1 MHNTPPI
8 PASRIRARLL
18 ATCLPLASLLLGLIF
33 FFHPMIASGF
43 RRVPT
48 DAGDPRLN
56 AYFLEHLWKCLSGA
70 PGKRSLWNP
79 GCGYPAKNIFA
90 YSDTLMSFEPL
101 YAPWRALGLS
111 PFSAFQAWLM
121 AVAALNFAVFYAFLR
136 WFLGYRVVACS
147 LGAGLFAF
155 AFPRLAQLGHAQLL
169 PQFYIVILLW
179 AVWAFARS
187 APDDDASRRKRS
199 CLIALACSML
209 VAQFYGGFYLAYF
222 SAILLLFAMPWA
234 LALGFARPML
244 RLLREQWFVLV
255 LCLVLSAAAL
265 WPLVSRYLWVAAQLH
280 DEGRGPESAL
290 SLLPRPASFFYMT
303 GWSVFYGWMDR
314 LTVFREL
321 PNPSEQAYGLGF
333 LTTAIVLWMLWQRHK
348 QPGVR
353 LAFLIAATA
362 FVLFVSFPFEL
373 RLWNVAYHVL
383 PGIKAMRAI
392 ARIGLLGLIPAAI
405 ALAAFVHV
413 GMEKRSTRFVVILIA
428 LLCCL
433 EQLGSAPGFKKVKVY
448 ARSQALA
455 LQVDPQADAFLY
467 APTAAPEDWT
477 LQQLDAM
484 WAQQISGVRTV
495 NVYSGSLPPGYPFR
509 DGWKKGQPANL
520 ARVQQALRD
529 WLKAD
534 PEDQP
539 RIQVITKSASQTSG
553 SQ

>member
-1 MHNTPPI
+1 MHDSPPI
-8 PASRIRARLL
+8 LPSKTRTRLL
-18 ATCLPLASLLLGLIF
+18 AVCLPLTSLLLGLIF
-33 FFHPMIASGF
+33 FFHPMIASRF
-43 RRVPT
+43 RLVPT

-56 AYFLEHLWKCLSGA
+56 AYFLEHLWKCLSRA

-111 PFSAFQAWLM
+111 PFSAFQTWLM
-121 AVAALNFAVFYAFLR
+121 TVAALNFAVFYAFLR
-136 WFLGYRVVACS
+136 RFLGYRVVACS
-147 LGAGLFAF
+147 LAAFLFAF

-169 PQFYIVILLW
+169 PQFYIVVLLW
-179 AVWAFARS
+179 AVWALARS
-187 APDDDASRRKRS
+187 SMDPGASRRKRS
-199 CLIALACSML
+199 CLIALACGIL

-222 SAILLLFAMPWA
+222 SAILLLFAIPWA
-234 LALGFARPML
+234 IILGFGQPM
-244 RLLREQWFVLV
+244 RRVLREQWFVLV
-255 LCLVLSAAAL
+255 LCLALSAAAL
-265 WPLVSRYLWVAAQLH
+265 WPLVSRYLWVASQLH

-290 SLLPRPASFFYMT
+290 SLLPRPASFLYMT

-321 PNPSEQAYGLGF
+321 PNPSEQAYGFGF
-333 LTTAIVLWMLWQRHK
+333 LTTAIVLWMLWQRRK
-348 QPGVR
+348 LPGIR

-362 FVLFVSFPFEL
+362 FVLFVSFPFDL

-405 ALAAFVHV
+405 ALAAFVHA
-413 GMEKRSTRFVVILIA
+413 GMAKRSTRFVVIFLA

-433 EQLGSAPGFKKVKVY
+433 EQLGTAPGFDKFHVY
-448 ARSQALA
+448 ARSRALA
-455 LQVDPQADAFLY
+455 RRVDPQADAFLY

-477 LQQLDAM
+477 MQQLDAM

-509 DGWKKGQPANL
+509 DGWRKGQPADL
-520 ARVQQALRD
+520 PGVQQALRD

-534 PEDQP
+534 PLDQP
-539 RIQVITKSASQTSG
+539 RIQLITEFTGEKPAPD
-553 SQ
+553 